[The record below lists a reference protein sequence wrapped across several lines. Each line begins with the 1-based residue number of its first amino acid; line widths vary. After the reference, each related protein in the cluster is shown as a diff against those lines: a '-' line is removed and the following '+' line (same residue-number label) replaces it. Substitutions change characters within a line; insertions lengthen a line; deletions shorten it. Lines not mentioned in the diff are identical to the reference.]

1 MEEGITFE
9 GVSNPRVG
17 LGWGPVKCDAC
28 GCDSSGF
35 VLITIASP
43 ELRCEECDFDG
54 TISIVLCKGCLNK
67 GEKLIDEAILSQ
79 VR

>member
-1 MEEGITFE
+1 MGITFKSI
-9 GVSNPRVG
+9 SNPRIDY
-17 LGWGPVKCDAC
+17 GWGPVKCDAC

-35 VLITIASP
+35 VEITIQADKIP
-43 ELRCEECDFDG
+43 FEGGLV
-54 TISIVLCKGCLNK
+54 IILCKGCLNK